1 MGYRFAIE
9 SALRNNDS
17 SPEGVCW
24 GKENIVRSDRFI
36 GFLLSIL
43 TSCVIQSVLVPR
55 ASGQDGVEV
64 PVSLDLYYCGDI
76 DQPAAEPGKWEP
88 TARDFHFDLFL
99 SQSNVSGDG
108 SFLIYTTNESDPRKV
123 TCLIKSLNEGVVRG
137 DIPLHPEEVEYVS
150 NPVVSSDGSSI
161 AYWAKDLSGKVD
173 IYIRTRIAGSMD
185 LSEARGI
192 HTPIP
197 GTLHYLSNDAKSILI
212 RVGSVGGDRLYV
224 LNEDVDG
231 VWKENRIYTSGRLD
245 YTPVMS
251 GDGKW
256 VFFHADG
263 DSFYS
268 HYENGAWKGAKM
280 LWTTGGE
287 NADVSAC
294 NYDATWLDCRYWILH
309 REGDVFEK
317 MWEFEPPAPSVDYPQ
332 ISEDGR
338 TVAFTISESVPSRPY
353 WDGSIAP
360 YPMMSLYVARL
371 EEQADG
377 EPQVQ
382 LKVIDMGKGISFR
395 LYGDGRHILWAV
407 TNTRYASSVQ
417 GWRGK

>member
-1 MGYRFAIE
+1 M
-9 SALRNNDS
+9 
-17 SPEGVCW
+17 
-24 GKENIVRSDRFI
+24 
-36 GFLLSIL
+36 
-43 TSCVIQSVLVPR
+43 
-55 ASGQDGVEV
+55 SGE
-64 PVSLDLYYCGDI
+64 
-76 DQPAAEPGKWEP
+76 
-88 TARDFHFDLFL
+88 
-99 SQSNVSGDG
+99 
-108 SFLIYTTNESDPRKV
+108 
-123 TCLIKSLNEGVVRG
+123 
-137 DIPLHPEEVEYVS
+137 
-150 NPVVSSDGSSI
+150 
-161 AYWAKDLSGKVD
+161 VD
-173 IYIRTRIAGSMD
+173 IYIRTRIADSMD
-185 LSEARGI
+185 LSQPRGI
-192 HTPIP
+192 RAPIP
-197 GTLHYLSNDAKSILI
+197 GTLCYLSNDAKAMLL
-212 RVGSVGGDRLYV
+212 RTGSGGPDSLYA
-224 LNEDVDG
+224 LNEGADG
-231 VWKENRIYTSGRLD
+231 KWRESWLYTSGRLG

-251 GDGKW
+251 ADGKW

-294 NYDATWLDCRYWILH
+294 NYDATCLDCLYWILH

-317 MWEFEPPAPSVDYPQ
+317 VWEFEPPDWSINYPQ

-338 TVAFTISESVPSRPY
+338 TVAFTISESLPSRPY

-395 LYGDGRHILWAV
+395 LYGDGKHILWAV